1 MYERLKVKEAQEEK
15 KPAIDTHAIIMDA
28 LRILA
33 STGEQFNAI
42 AEKVNL
48 NHEIFQ
54 SEKKTLK
61 DTILRF
67 LRNIFGLEEPPV
79 SYDIFITDKRKIH
92 RIIRKQ
98 TFVQAGKKLGFG
110 SKSGRVRIHVIRM
123 K

>member
-1 MYERLKVKEAQEEK
+1 
-15 KPAIDTHAIIMDA
+15 MDA

-79 SYDIFITDKRKIH
+79 SYDIFITDKRTETKKKETIKYNEFYANLLKNREFTLRLSA
-92 RIIRKQ
+92 RILLDI
-98 TFVQAGKKLGFG
+98 KKPTA
-110 SKSGRVRIHVIRM
+110 RM
-123 K
+123 IPRFLNI